1 MQNSRPSS
9 RQLRQFEAA
18 LQQAAAGSVKVNNSL
33 LRELAAKRD
42 AYLANLRWLI
52 NHQHHQLTNK
62 NHGF

>member
-18 LQQAAAGSVKVNNSL
+18 LQQAAAGSIRVNNTL

-42 AYLANLRWLI
+42 AYLADL
-52 NHQHHQLTNK
+52 K
-62 NHGF
+62 

>member
-18 LQQAAAGSVKVNNSL
+18 LQQAVAGSVQVNNTL

-42 AYLANLRWLI
+42 AHLANLR
-52 NHQHHQLTNK
+52 
-62 NHGF
+62 